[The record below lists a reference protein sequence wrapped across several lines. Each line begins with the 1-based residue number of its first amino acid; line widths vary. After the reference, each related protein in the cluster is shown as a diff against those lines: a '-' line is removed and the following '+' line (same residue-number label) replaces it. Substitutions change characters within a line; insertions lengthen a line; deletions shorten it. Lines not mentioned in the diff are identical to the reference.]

1 MHRSLR
7 HICGATLAV
16 ALAAITPAM
25 PASAA
30 TPSPGQQV
38 AAQDAAARFVGHDVF
53 TTLEV
58 IDARRFYIAPREGDN
73 GITHIAT
80 NAALPWDASVDYT
93 LDGPSATGAQVH
105 GAKGMVG
112 IHVHIQPNNLAQ
124 GDMQRFARQLRP
136 VVVFTIPT
144 RDCTD
149 ISADEGVSLTQSGQ
163 STVVTATANPGE
175 AVDFRVYADAKRFSM
190 SPVALAALS
199 ADTPDHYASALRTLA
214 DQSGRLTSSIDADAS
229 AQAANGAHAELI
241 ATLATLRDQERALAK
256 SAIEERTANHQRA
269 FRDYMAA
276 YVGSYTNHLSG
287 SIGTKTQ
294 LSALMGTAGE
304 LKGDTPLAHAV
315 TGLATAV
322 NELSDAHQH
331 TGAADEVDRIIQR
344 IRQQGTQGLAEEL
357 KKTAGEQTRIGAKEY
372 SAGQSQL
379 SQAMIPYS
387 MAYTDAYTAHLDT
400 LAGGNVGAAAQFEQ
414 QAIEQTNA
422 DNATDPTLS
431 GDMQGVNAAMAT
443 LASAREHTG
452 AGSAARQVLLRFS
465 GRFGGDSAGTDGVE
479 PINEMQ
485 PALRHSPLAQ
495 QAYRDWYTY
504 SIGGRAE
511 MLRVKRIAAARA
523 EEQKARSANG
533 GDDMSTLVSASN
545 DDASADVAKYAGS
558 VTKSLGGGGSTATAQ
573 GGGSATHTGG
583 GSIPESERLATQ
595 LGYSGLANHQLIVP
609 STQHLID
616 ETVQIGSMAQALS
629 AAADAMGADGALGRQ
644 VAASGAVQAG
654 EASALDSRMV
664 IVTNPLR

>member
-7 HICGATLAV
+7 RICGATLAV
-16 ALAAITPAM
+16 ALAAVTPAM

-163 STVVTATANPGE
+163 STVVAATANPGE

-229 AQAANGAHAELI
+229 AQTANGAHAELI

-256 SAIEERTANHQRA
+256 SAIEERTASHQRA

-304 LKGDTPLAHAV
+304 LKGDTSLAHAV

-511 MLRVKRIAAARA
+511 MLRAKRIAAARA

-533 GDDMSTLVSASN
+533 GDDMSTLVSVSN

-558 VTKSLGGGGSTATAQ
+558 VTKSLGGGDSTATAQ

-644 VAASGAVQAG
+644 VATSGAVQAG

>member
-1 MHRSLR
+1 MHRSLH

-30 TPSPGQQV
+30 TPSPGPQV

-163 STVVTATANPGE
+163 STVVAATANPGE

-214 DQSGRLTSSIDADAS
+214 NQSGRLTSSIDADAS

-511 MLRVKRIAAARA
+511 MLRAKRIAEARA

-595 LGYSGLANHQLIVP
+595 LGYSGLANHQLIAP

-654 EASALDSRMV
+654 EDSALDSRMV

>member
-163 STVVTATANPGE
+163 STVVAATANPGE

-229 AQAANGAHAELI
+229 TQAANGAHAELI

-511 MLRVKRIAAARA
+511 MLRAKRIAAARA

>member
-163 STVVTATANPGE
+163 STVVAATANPGE

-229 AQAANGAHAELI
+229 TQTANGAHAELI

-400 LAGGNVGAAAQFEQ
+400 LAGGNVGAAAQFKQ

-511 MLRVKRIAAARA
+511 MLRAKRIAAARA

-573 GGGSATHTGG
+573 GGGSTTHTGG

>member
-163 STVVTATANPGE
+163 STVVAATANLGE

-511 MLRVKRIAAARA
+511 MLRAKRIAAARA

-573 GGGSATHTGG
+573 GGGSTTHTGG

>member
-105 GAKGMVG
+105 GAKGIVG

-163 STVVTATANPGE
+163 STVVAATANPGE

-214 DQSGRLTSSIDADAS
+214 NQSGRLTSSIDADAS
-229 AQAANGAHAELI
+229 TQTANGAHAELI

-269 FRDYMAA
+269 FHDYMAA

-511 MLRVKRIAAARA
+511 MLRAKRIAAARA

>member
-16 ALAAITPAM
+16 ALAAVTPAM

-163 STVVTATANPGE
+163 STVVAATANPGE

-229 AQAANGAHAELI
+229 TQTANSAHAELI

-465 GRFGGDSAGTDGVE
+465 GRFGGDSAGTDGME

-511 MLRVKRIAAARA
+511 MLRAKRIAAARA

-573 GGGSATHTGG
+573 GGGSTTHTGG

-644 VAASGAVQAG
+644 VASSGAVQAG

>member
-105 GAKGMVG
+105 GAKGIVG

-163 STVVTATANPGE
+163 STVVAATANPGE

-511 MLRVKRIAAARA
+511 MLRAKRIAAARA

-583 GSIPESERLATQ
+583 GSIPESEQLATQ

>member
-149 ISADEGVSLTQSGQ
+149 ISADEGVLLTQSGQ
-163 STVVTATANPGE
+163 STVVAATANPGE

-199 ADTPDHYASALRTLA
+199 ADTPDHYASTLRTLA

-229 AQAANGAHAELI
+229 AQTANGAHAELI

-256 SAIEERTANHQRA
+256 SAIEERTASHQRA
-269 FRDYMAA
+269 FHDYMAA

-344 IRQQGTQGLAEEL
+344 IRQQGTQELAEEL

-511 MLRVKRIAAARA
+511 MLRAKRIAAARA

-595 LGYSGLANHQLIVP
+595 LGYSGLANHQLIAP

-644 VAASGAVQAG
+644 VAASGVVQAG

-664 IVTNPLR
+664 IITNPLR

>member
-163 STVVTATANPGE
+163 STVVAATTNPGE

-229 AQAANGAHAELI
+229 TQTANGAHAELI

-511 MLRVKRIAAARA
+511 MLRAKRIAAARA

-558 VTKSLGGGGSTATAQ
+558 VTKSLGGGDSTATAQ

>member
-7 HICGATLAV
+7 HICGATLVV

-25 PASAA
+25 PASAV

-58 IDARRFYIAPREGDN
+58 IDARRFYIAPREGGN

-80 NAALPWDASVDYT
+80 NAALPWGVSVDYT

-163 STVVTATANPGE
+163 STVVAATANPGE
-175 AVDFRVYADAKRFSM
+175 DVDFRVYADAKRFSM

-256 SAIEERTANHQRA
+256 SAIEERTASHQRA
-269 FRDYMAA
+269 FHDYMAA

-400 LAGGNVGAAAQFEQ
+400 LAGGNVSAAAQFER

-452 AGSAARQVLLRFS
+452 ASSAARQVLLRFS
-465 GRFGGDSAGTDGVE
+465 GRFGGDSASTDGVE

-511 MLRVKRIAAARA
+511 MLRAKRIAAARA

-533 GDDMSTLVSASN
+533 GDDMSTLVSVSN

-558 VTKSLGGGGSTATAQ
+558 VTKSLGGGDSTATAQ

-629 AAADAMGADGALGRQ
+629 AAANAMGADGALGRQ
-644 VAASGAVQAG
+644 VAASGAVQTG

>member
-163 STVVTATANPGE
+163 STVVAATANPGE

-229 AQAANGAHAELI
+229 AQTANGAHAELI

-269 FRDYMAA
+269 FHDYMAA

-304 LKGDTPLAHAV
+304 LKGDTSLAHAV

-422 DNATDPTLS
+422 DNAADPTLS

-511 MLRVKRIAAARA
+511 MLRAKRIAAARV

-533 GDDMSTLVSASN
+533 GDDMSTLVSVSN

>member
-105 GAKGMVG
+105 GAKGIVG

-163 STVVTATANPGE
+163 STVVAATANPGE

>member
-163 STVVTATANPGE
+163 STVVAATANPGE

-229 AQAANGAHAELI
+229 TQAVNGAHAELI

-304 LKGDTPLAHAV
+304 LKGDMPLAHAV

-511 MLRVKRIAAARA
+511 MLRAKRIAAARA

-573 GGGSATHTGG
+573 GGGSTTHTGG

>member
-7 HICGATLAV
+7 RICGATLAV

-105 GAKGMVG
+105 GAKGIVG

-163 STVVTATANPGE
+163 STVVAATANPGE

-229 AQAANGAHAELI
+229 AQTANGAHAELI

-256 SAIEERTANHQRA
+256 STIEERTASHQRA
-269 FRDYMAA
+269 FHDYMAA

-344 IRQQGTQGLAEEL
+344 
-357 KKTAGEQTRIGAKEY
+357 
-372 SAGQSQL
+372 SASRARKGSPR
-379 SQAMIPYS
+379 SSRRPPA
-387 MAYTDAYTAHLDT
+387 
-400 LAGGNVGAAAQFEQ
+400 NRR
-414 QAIEQTNA
+414 
-422 DNATDPTLS
+422 
-431 GDMQGVNAAMAT
+431 
-443 LASAREHTG
+443 ASAPKST
-452 AGSAARQVLLRFS
+452 V
-465 GRFGGDSAGTDGVE
+465 
-479 PINEMQ
+479 
-485 PALRHSPLAQ
+485 
-495 QAYRDWYTY
+495 
-504 SIGGRAE
+504 RAN
-511 MLRVKRIAAARA
+511 
-523 EEQKARSANG
+523 RSCRR
-533 GDDMSTLVSASN
+533 
-545 DDASADVAKYAGS
+545 
-558 VTKSLGGGGSTATAQ
+558 
-573 GGGSATHTGG
+573 
-583 GSIPESERLATQ
+583 P
-595 LGYSGLANHQLIVP
+595 
-609 STQHLID
+609 
-616 ETVQIGSMAQALS
+616 
-629 AAADAMGADGALGRQ
+629 
-644 VAASGAVQAG
+644 
-654 EASALDSRMV
+654 
-664 IVTNPLR
+664 

>member
-163 STVVTATANPGE
+163 STVVAATANPGE

-414 QAIEQTNA
+414 QAIEQTTA

-511 MLRVKRIAAARA
+511 MLRAKRIAAARA

-573 GGGSATHTGG
+573 GGGSTTHTGG

>member
-163 STVVTATANPGE
+163 STVVAATANPGE

-229 AQAANGAHAELI
+229 TQTANGAHAELI

-511 MLRVKRIAAARA
+511 MLRAKRIAAARA

-573 GGGSATHTGG
+573 GGGSTTHTGG

>member
-163 STVVTATANPGE
+163 STVVAATANPGE

-229 AQAANGAHAELI
+229 TQAANGAHAELI

-269 FRDYMAA
+269 FHDYMAA

-511 MLRVKRIAAARA
+511 MLRAKRIAAARA

-573 GGGSATHTGG
+573 GGGSTTHTGG

>member
-105 GAKGMVG
+105 GAKGIVG

-163 STVVTATANPGE
+163 STVVAATANPGE
-175 AVDFRVYADAKRFSM
+175 AVNFRVYADAKRFSM

-214 DQSGRLTSSIDADAS
+214 DQSGWLTSSIDADAS
-229 AQAANGAHAELI
+229 AQAANGTHAELI

-511 MLRVKRIAAARA
+511 MLRAKRIAAARA

-573 GGGSATHTGG
+573 GVGSATHTGG

-644 VAASGAVQAG
+644 VAASSAVQAG

>member
-16 ALAAITPAM
+16 ALAAVTPAM

-163 STVVTATANPGE
+163 STVVAATANPGE

-229 AQAANGAHAELI
+229 TQAANGAHAELI

-269 FRDYMAA
+269 FHDYMAA

-511 MLRVKRIAAARA
+511 MLRAKRIAAARA

-573 GGGSATHTGG
+573 GGGSTTHTGG

-644 VAASGAVQAG
+644 VASSGAVQAG

>member
-25 PASAA
+25 PASTA

-58 IDARRFYIAPREGDN
+58 IDARRFYIAPREGGN

-93 LDGPSATGAQVH
+93 LDGPSATGVQVH

-163 STVVTATANPGE
+163 STVVAATANPGE

-229 AQAANGAHAELI
+229 TQAANGAHAELI

-511 MLRVKRIAAARA
+511 MLRAKRIAAARA

-573 GGGSATHTGG
+573 GGGSTTHTGG

>member
-163 STVVTATANPGE
+163 STVVAATANPGE

-229 AQAANGAHAELI
+229 AQTANGAHAELI

-511 MLRVKRIAAARA
+511 MLRAKRIAAARA

>member
-7 HICGATLAV
+7 RICGATLAV
-16 ALAAITPAM
+16 ALAAVTPAM

-163 STVVTATANPGE
+163 STVVAATANPGE

-229 AQAANGAHAELI
+229 AQTANGAHAKLI

-256 SAIEERTANHQRA
+256 SAIEERTTNHQRA

-414 QAIEQTNA
+414 QAIKQTNA

-452 AGSAARQVLLRFS
+452 AGSAARQILLRFS
-465 GRFGGDSAGTDGVE
+465 GQFGGDSAGTDGVE

-511 MLRVKRIAAARA
+511 MLRAKRIAAARV

-533 GDDMSTLVSASN
+533 GDDMSTLVSVSN

-558 VTKSLGGGGSTATAQ
+558 VTKSLGGGGSTATVQ

>member
-7 HICGATLAV
+7 HICGATLVV

-25 PASAA
+25 PALAA

-58 IDARRFYIAPREGDN
+58 IDARRFYIAPREGGN

-80 NAALPWDASVDYT
+80 NAALPWDVSVDYT
-93 LDGPSATGAQVH
+93 LDGPSATGAQVR

-112 IHVHIQPNNLAQ
+112 VHVHIQPNNLAQ

-163 STVVTATANPGE
+163 STVVAATANPGE

-214 DQSGRLTSSIDADAS
+214 DQSGRLTSSIDDDAS

-241 ATLATLRDQERALAK
+241 ATLTTLRDQERALAK
-256 SAIEERTANHQRA
+256 SAITERTASHQRA
-269 FRDYMAA
+269 FHDYMAA
-276 YVGSYTNHLSG
+276 YVGSYTTHLSG
-287 SIGTKTQ
+287 SIGTTTQ
-294 LSALMGTAGE
+294 LGALMGTAGE

-422 DNATDPTLS
+422 DNTTDPTLS

-452 AGSAARQVLLRFS
+452 AGSAARQILLRFS
-465 GRFGGDSAGTDGVE
+465 GRFGGDSAATDGVE

-511 MLRVKRIAAARA
+511 MLRAKRIAAARA

>member
-163 STVVTATANPGE
+163 STVVAATANPGE

-229 AQAANGAHAELI
+229 TQVANGAHAELI

-256 SAIEERTANHQRA
+256 SAIEERTASHQRA

-414 QAIEQTNA
+414 QAIEQTNE

-511 MLRVKRIAAARA
+511 MLRAKRIAAARA

-573 GGGSATHTGG
+573 GGGSTTHTGG

>member
-7 HICGATLAV
+7 RICGATLAV
-16 ALAAITPAM
+16 ALAAVTPAM
-25 PASAA
+25 PASAT

-105 GAKGMVG
+105 GAKVMVG

-163 STVVTATANPGE
+163 STVVAATANPGE

-229 AQAANGAHAELI
+229 AQTANGAHAELI

-269 FRDYMAA
+269 FHDYMAA

-511 MLRVKRIAAARA
+511 MLRAKRIAAARA

>member
-163 STVVTATANPGE
+163 STVVAATANPGE

-256 SAIEERTANHQRA
+256 SAIEERTASHQRA
-269 FRDYMAA
+269 FHDYMAA

-304 LKGDTPLAHAV
+304 LKRDTPLAHAV

-511 MLRVKRIAAARA
+511 MLRAKRIAAARA

-533 GDDMSTLVSASN
+533 GDDMSTLVSVSN

>member
-105 GAKGMVG
+105 GAKGIVG

-163 STVVTATANPGE
+163 STVVAATANPGE

-331 TGAADEVDRIIQR
+331 TGAADEVGRIIQR

-511 MLRVKRIAAARA
+511 MLRAKRIAAARA

>member
-105 GAKGMVG
+105 GAKGIVG

-163 STVVTATANPGE
+163 STVVAATANPGE

-214 DQSGRLTSSIDADAS
+214 DRSGRLTSSIDADAS
-229 AQAANGAHAELI
+229 AQTANGAHAELI

-304 LKGDTPLAHAV
+304 LKGDTPLEHAV

-511 MLRVKRIAAARA
+511 MLRAKRIAEARA

-654 EASALDSRMV
+654 EDSALDSG
-664 IVTNPLR
+664 I

>member
-16 ALAAITPAM
+16 ALAAVTPAM

-163 STVVTATANPGE
+163 STVVAATANPGE

-256 SAIEERTANHQRA
+256 STIEERTANHQRA

-511 MLRVKRIAAARA
+511 MLRAKRIAAARA

>member
-105 GAKGMVG
+105 GAKGIVG

-163 STVVTATANPGE
+163 STVVAATANPGE

-214 DQSGRLTSSIDADAS
+214 NQSGRLTSSIDADAS

-256 SAIEERTANHQRA
+256 SAIEERTASHQRA
-269 FRDYMAA
+269 FHDYMAA

-511 MLRVKRIAAARA
+511 MLRAKRIAAARA
-523 EEQKARSANG
+523 EEKKARSANG

-644 VAASGAVQAG
+644 VAVAGAVQAG

>member
-16 ALAAITPAM
+16 ALAAVTPAM

-163 STVVTATANPGE
+163 STVVAATANPGE

-229 AQAANGAHAELI
+229 AQTANGAHAELI

-256 SAIEERTANHQRA
+256 SAIEERTASHQRA

-400 LAGGNVGAAAQFEQ
+400 LAGGNVGSAAQFEQ

-511 MLRVKRIAAARA
+511 MLRAKRIAAARA

-533 GDDMSTLVSASN
+533 GDDMSTLVSVSN

-558 VTKSLGGGGSTATAQ
+558 VTKSLGGGDSTATAQ

>member
-73 GITHIAT
+73 GISHIAT

-105 GAKGMVG
+105 GAKGIVG

-163 STVVTATANPGE
+163 STVVAATANPGE

-229 AQAANGAHAELI
+229 AQTANGAHAELI

-256 SAIEERTANHQRA
+256 SAIEERTASHQRA
-269 FRDYMAA
+269 FHDYMAA

-400 LAGGNVGAAAQFEQ
+400 LASGNVGAAAQFEQ

-511 MLRVKRIAAARA
+511 MLCAKRIAAARA

>member
-16 ALAAITPAM
+16 ALAAVTPAM

-163 STVVTATANPGE
+163 STVVAATANPGE

-229 AQAANGAHAELI
+229 AQTANGAHAELI

-256 SAIEERTANHQRA
+256 STIEERTANHQRA

-304 LKGDTPLAHAV
+304 LKGDTPLAHVV

-511 MLRVKRIAAARA
+511 MLRAKRIAAARA

-545 DDASADVAKYAGS
+545 DDASTDVAKYAGS

-644 VAASGAVQAG
+644 VGASGAVQAG

-664 IVTNPLR
+664 IVTSPLR

>member
-163 STVVTATANPGE
+163 STVVAATANPGE

-229 AQAANGAHAELI
+229 TQAVNGAHAELI

-256 SAIEERTANHQRA
+256 SAIEERTASHQRA
-269 FRDYMAA
+269 FHDYMAA

-511 MLRVKRIAAARA
+511 MLRAKRIAAARA

-573 GGGSATHTGG
+573 GGGSTTHTGG

>member
-105 GAKGMVG
+105 GAKGIVG

-163 STVVTATANPGE
+163 STVVAATANPGE

-229 AQAANGAHAELI
+229 AQTANGAHAELI

-511 MLRVKRIAAARA
+511 MLRAKRIAEARA

-644 VAASGAVQAG
+644 VAASGVVQAG

-664 IVTNPLR
+664 IITNPLR